1 MNITGVNF
9 VKMIQHKLESNPLQ
23 QGIIGIQLPGMVST
37 DIINVVVN
45 ELFYNSDIQVVIIP
59 PPLTTVFASGV
70 DKDVKAIGGRVQRDR
85 LDGIRYNR
93 VYIAL
98 YWDDLGSLNSV
109 HHDIFFQVEEAG
121 SGAYRV
127 SISDN
132 RDFGGDSVKVVEP
145 ETTGDKVVFANK
157 MKTVLSQV
165 DSTTVSD
172 EPVDMLFSRD
182 SIAKRLLGDWWIDFP
197 EHVADKKL
205 MAANVLAY
213 VQDHQVEMHQVI
225 NDIRDRY
232 ANGNFGPGI
241 IVTYP
246 WFPSAEVTMMQVKS
260 GKYVR
265 IKVGMVHFFF
275 SVDRTDGVNWYDWM
289 LTELNSLASD

>member
-23 QGIIGIQLPGMVST
+23 QGIIGIQLPGMAST

-132 RDFGGDSVKVVEP
+132 RDFGGDSIK
-145 ETTGDKVVFANK
+145 
-157 MKTVLSQV
+157 
-165 DSTTVSD
+165 
-172 EPVDMLFSRD
+172 
-182 SIAKRLLGDWWIDFP
+182 
-197 EHVADKKL
+197 
-205 MAANVLAY
+205 
-213 VQDHQVEMHQVI
+213 VI
-225 NDIRDRY
+225 NDKSSPDLLSDAVIESQMKETLSLDNVPFTYNSLPGHPPVRIPDDWFVEFPPNTEDNKLLAGGALKYIQDNLDIVTNVIKDAKDRINKTTIPMGVILDYTEYPIIRGAMRDTPKGPY
-232 ANGNFGPGI
+232 VLIKIGMVNFG
-241 IVTYP
+241 
-246 WFPSAEVTMMQVKS
+246 
-260 GKYVR
+260 
-265 IKVGMVHFFF
+265 F
-275 SVDRTDGVNWYDWM
+275 SVQRAMTFDWYGLM
-289 LTELNSLASD
+289 VAELYLLTGE